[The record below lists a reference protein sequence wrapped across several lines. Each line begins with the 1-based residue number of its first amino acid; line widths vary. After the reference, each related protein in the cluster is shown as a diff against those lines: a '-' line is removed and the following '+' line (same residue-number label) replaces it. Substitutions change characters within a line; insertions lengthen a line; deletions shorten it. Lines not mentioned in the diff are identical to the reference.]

1 MKTNKNSEYFEFTK
15 YGDGEQT
22 RDFVYVQDVIQA
34 LLLVSEKEKAIGEV
48 YNIGTGAKTS
58 LNQLLVLSQ
67 SLSQKKLC
75 IQTKLARKG
84 DIMNSLANIT
94 KIKELGYQPLYSIDK
109 GIVCYWKRTI
119 ERR

>member
-1 MKTNKNSEYFEFTK
+1 M
-15 YGDGEQT
+15 
-22 RDFVYVQDVIQA
+22 
-34 LLLVSEKEKAIGEV
+34 
-48 YNIGTGAKTS
+48 
-58 LNQLLVLSQ
+58 
-67 SLSQKKLC
+67 C